1 MTVSVAAVR
10 ERLHSLRC
18 EVATQAGV
26 GLDGH
31 ADSPSAIRS
40 SRENL
45 LAYIALRQHDLE
57 SLQMDLSDLGL
68 SSLGRVEPSVLWS
81 LDQVLA
87 RLGSSM
93 PPSQGH
99 IDRHTAAGLL
109 SERAAALL
117 GRPRPDRGTRIMVT
131 VDSAM
136 ARRNE
141 LLERLL
147 LAGMDVLRINTAH
160 ETQDDWAEIVERLRS
175 AEQGLESAGIPP
187 PRACRVVFDLGGP
200 HLRTVGIPDEL
211 KIRVAV
217 GDHLELLRTPDGVSC
232 GSLNSSPAAI
242 AVSHPGALDAAR
254 AGHRIAINDG
264 KVTGVV
270 ESVRPQSLL
279 VRITGPDHSARIRGE
294 KGLNFP
300 DSVIDLPALTEE
312 DRDHLPFIVQHAT
325 AVGLSFVHGP
335 DDIRSLHEALVELG
349 RPHLGIIAKI
359 ETRAAIHN
367 LARILLAG
375 LDLPAFGV
383 MVARGDL
390 AVEVGFED
398 LAFVSE
404 DILAMCDAA
413 HVPAIW
419 ATQVLETLTRSGLP
433 ARAEI
438 TDAVHGQRT
447 ECVMLNKG
455 PHVVRASST
464 LAGLLAADARRH
476 RKKREVFRAFTHQE
490 GLFPPPAPE

>member
-1 MTVSVAAVR
+1 MTVSIAAVR

-18 EVATQAGV
+18 EVATQAAA
-26 GLDGH
+26 GLDGPPD
-31 ADSPSAIRS
+31 APPVIQR

-45 LAYIALRQHDLE
+45 FAYLALRQHDLE
-57 SLQMDLSDLGL
+57 SLQMDLADLGL
-68 SSLGRVEPSVLWS
+68 SSLGRVEPAVLWS

-87 RLGSSM
+87 RLGSPM
-93 PPSQGH
+93 APSPGQ
-99 IDRHTAAGLL
+99 IDRHDAAGLL

-117 GRPRPDRGTRIMVT
+117 GRPRPERGTRIMVT
-131 VDSAM
+131 VDSDM

-160 ETQDDWAEIVERLRS
+160 ETQDDWREIVERLRA
-175 AEQGLESAGIPP
+175 AEQALDSAGIPP
-187 PRACRVVFDLGGP
+187 PRACRVAFDLGGP
-200 HLRTVGIPDEL
+200 HLRTVGIPDDL
-211 KIRVAV
+211 KIHVSA
-217 GDHLELLRTPDGVSC
+217 GDHLVLLRSPDGIS
-232 GSLNSSPAAI
+232 SSPSESSPAAI
-242 AVSHPGALDAAR
+242 AVSHPGALDAVHAS
-254 AGHRIAINDG
+254 HRIAINDG
-264 KVTGVV
+264 KITGVV
-270 ESVRPQSLL
+270 EEVRPESML
-279 VRITGPDHSARIRGE
+279 VRITGPEKPGRIRAE

-312 DRDHLPFIVQHAT
+312 DRDHLPFIVRHAT
-325 AVGLSFVHGP
+325 AIGLSFVHGP
-335 DDIRSLHEALVELG
+335 GDVQALHKALVELG
-349 RPHLGIIAKI
+349 HPSLGIIAKI

-455 PHVVRASST
+455 AHVVRASSI

-476 RKKREVFRAFTHQE
+476 NKKREVFRAFTRQE
-490 GLFPPPAPE
+490 GVFPEGDPV